1 MQQLVERTW
10 FLSCQI
16 LGRVFRGSHY
26 SRVEVVERD
35 TVWAVRKRRVK
46 LAPLLV
52 WVAGGLYRMLSTGV
66 RVLPQRAW
74 EAREREL
81 YAALYQSEVVV
92 EDDGT
97 LVLPSLRGR
106 ILAQLLAD
114 PRVNGATRL
123 RAVELAVLA
132 LAELHARGFT
142 HADAMAENVMIDL
155 DAQVASWFDFENA
168 HDPSRTT
175 DWRRA
180 DDLRAL
186 LSSCLWHT
194 SLDGRTEIMRHVLRT
209 YGSSEVTRIVTKQLR
224 PVTGR
229 ARAFHL
235 GQAPMSYREFRE
247 LSQSVQKFEMGDGR
261 S

>member
-1 MQQLVERTW
+1 MVRRRVERLW
-10 FLSCQI
+10 FQVSLTI
-16 LGRVFRGSHY
+16 GRALRGGRY

-35 TVWAVRKRRVK
+35 GVQAVRKRRVK

-52 WVAGGLYRMLSTGV
+52 WVAGGLYRMLNTGV
-66 RVLPQRAW
+66 CILPQRSW

-81 YAALYQSEVVV
+81 HAALYQSVVVV

-132 LAELHARGFT
+132 LAQLHARGFT

-155 DAQVASWFDFENA
+155 EYGTASWFDFENA
-168 HDPSRTT
+168 HDPSRTPN
-175 DWRRA
+175 WRRA
-180 DDLRAL
+180 DDLRTL
-186 LSSCLWHT
+186 LSSCLLHAPERERPG
-194 SLDGRTEIMRHVLRT
+194 LFRLILQCYPNID
-209 YGSSEVTRIVTKQLR
+209 VTRLLPNALKSH
-224 PVTGR
+224 
-229 ARAFHL
+229 ARALPLHL
-235 GQAPMSYREFRE
+235 GQAPLSYNGFEE
-247 LSQSVQKFEMGDGR
+247 LMKLLNPQSH
-261 S
+261 

>member
-168 HDPSRTT
+168 HDPSRTPN
-175 DWRRA
+175 WRRA
-180 DDLRAL
+180 DDLRTL
-186 LSSCLWHT
+186 LSSCLLHAPERE
-194 SLDGRTEIMRHVLRT
+194 RTGLFRLILQC
-209 YGSSEVTRIVTKQLR
+209 YPNIDVTRLLPNALKSH
-224 PVTGR
+224 
-229 ARAFHL
+229 ARALPLHL
-235 GQAPMSYREFRE
+235 GQAPLSYNGFNE
-247 LSQSVQKFEMGDGR
+247 LMKLLNPQSH
-261 S
+261 